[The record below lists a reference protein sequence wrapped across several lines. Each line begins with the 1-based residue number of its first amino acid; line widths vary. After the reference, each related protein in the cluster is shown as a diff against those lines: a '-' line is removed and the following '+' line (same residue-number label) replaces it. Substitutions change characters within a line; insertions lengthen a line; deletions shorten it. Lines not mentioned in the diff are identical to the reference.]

1 MKVVVSQT
9 PRRASRA
16 TSVDKA
22 LNVCEV
28 LSGQPDG
35 LSVSE
40 LAQTLELP
48 VSTVHR
54 GYWLLAG
61 LRTRGY
67 VRQDEVM

>member
-9 PRRASRA
+9 PRRAPRA

-40 LAQTLELP
+40 LARTLELP

-54 GYWLLAG
+54 LLAG